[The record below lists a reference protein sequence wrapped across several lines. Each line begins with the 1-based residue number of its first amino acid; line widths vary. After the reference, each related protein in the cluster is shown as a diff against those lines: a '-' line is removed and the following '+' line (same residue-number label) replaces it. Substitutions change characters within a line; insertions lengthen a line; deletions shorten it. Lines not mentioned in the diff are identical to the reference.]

1 MIWYFVMIRF
11 ISESLQCVTK
21 KRNCV
26 NGSIY
31 RNRKAAF
38 LFIFF
43 PTRHHLHLCASHLLE
58 KHPKKKLS
66 TMRFYAMPFT
76 SGTFQNVTVL
86 CHFLCSKIK
95 GYSYNVSHN
104 KDSHIVFTKQ
114 RTNKCDAFF
123 TESLFFFFTWLVV
136 RPNFSYS
143 FFFLINNR
151 SKFKDIFLFFFFFY
165 IEVPHILDSEKYM
178 FLLAFH
184 RRHIFI
190 LPLQII
196 RIQYQ

>member
-11 ISESLQCVTK
+11 ISESLQCTK

-38 LFIFF
+38 LFFF
-43 PTRHHLHLCASHLLE
+43 FSHSSSFAPVCFTLAGE
-58 KHPKKKLS
+58 TPKKKKPS

-165 IEVPHILDSEKYM
+165 IEVPHILVSKKYL

>member
-11 ISESLQCVTK
+11 ISESLQCTK

-31 RNRKAAF
+31 RNGKAAF
-38 LFIFF
+38 LFFFF
-43 PTRHHLHLCASHLLE
+43 PLVIICTCVLHTCWRNTQ
-58 KHPKKKLS
+58 KKKPS

-114 RTNKCDAFF
+114 RTNNCDAFF

-136 RPNFSYS
+136 RPNSATLS
-143 FFFLINNR
+143 FF
-151 SKFKDIFLFFFFFY
+151 
-165 IEVPHILDSEKYM
+165 
-178 FLLAFH
+178 
-184 RRHIFI
+184 
-190 LPLQII
+190 
-196 RIQYQ
+196 